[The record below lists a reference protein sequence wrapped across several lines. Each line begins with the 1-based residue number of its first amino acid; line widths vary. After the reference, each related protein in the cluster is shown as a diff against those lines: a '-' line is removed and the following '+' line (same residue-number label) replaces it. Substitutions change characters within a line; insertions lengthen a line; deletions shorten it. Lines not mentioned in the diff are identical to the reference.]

1 MYPQLAAHYR
11 AAYVKAGT
19 SATAS
24 QRFEGLPG
32 LDEHFHRK
40 VMTVQDDTQASSA
53 KPKQQLQT
61 YSQSRQPQTPTF
73 FSKLPQESNPIKHY
87 NELSEQALILDTFIG
102 YHLKFNELL
111 DEVQNKK
118 QLTTFK
124 KENYPNFLRERVI
137 NQLDWQEFTNQFA
150 EEIILASKNTSF
162 HVLRVHHCKVFNN
175 TYLQYLIANSPHL
188 TEISLRNCKNIKDN
202 VGPLLANCPTLE
214 IIDLSKT
221 EIKYITTWSGVGY
234 VALPHLKY
242 LILNHCKQ
250 LQNIEIICPKL
261 ERLSLE
267 NNNALSKENIVK
279 FLEKNPQLTH
289 LNLGK
294 HLQINL
300 SDILKQKLPKLISL
314 EVTVSPENSVDTK
327 KTLLDIRS
335 AMPLL
340 KTLTLHKYGL
350 LENTLQ
356 GHTDSVERVAVLP
369 DGNAISASHDRTLKV
384 WDLKSGQCV
393 MTLQGHTQSVYECRR
408 PARRQCH

>member
-1 MYPQLAAHYR
+1 M
-11 AAYVKAGT
+11 
-19 SATAS
+19 
-24 QRFEGLPG
+24 
-32 LDEHFHRK
+32 
-40 VMTVQDDTQASSA
+40 
-53 KPKQQLQT
+53 
-61 YSQSRQPQTPTF
+61 
-73 FSKLPQESNPIKHY
+73 
-87 NELSEQALILDTFIG
+87 
-102 YHLKFNELL
+102 

-124 KENYPNFLRERVI
+124 KENYPHFLRERVI

-162 HVLRVHHCKVFNN
+162 HVLRLHHCKVFNN

-188 TEISLRNCKNIKDN
+188 TEINLRNCKNIKDN
-202 VGPLLANCPTLE
+202 VGPLLTNCPTLE
-214 IIDLSKT
+214 VIDLSKT

-234 VALPHLKY
+234 VALPHLNY

-289 LNLGK
+289 LNLGNYVQ
-294 HLQINL
+294 LSL

-314 EVTVSPENSVDTK
+314 EVTVSPESSVDTQ
-327 KTLLDIRS
+327 KTLLDIRR
-335 AMPLL
+335 AMPYL

-356 GHTDSVERVAVLP
+356 GHTD
-369 DGNAISASHDRTLKV
+369 
-384 WDLKSGQCV
+384 CV
-393 MTLQGHTQSVYECRR
+393 SECRR
-408 PARRQCH
+408 PARR